1 MARSRCLSR
10 FFLSR
15 AGALLSCGA
24 VLLLLFPLMVL
35 ATPTGTFYKDGSDIY
50 DDWDVCRTRADGRDG
65 FLSYVGGQ
73 FEPIIVT
80 QSLGANADRA
90 YVRGVEFGM
99 QYADPTQ
106 RAGAIFLY
114 VRDRVR
120 YMSDS
125 SQFGYVEFA
134 QNADELLG
142 EVDKDGVAY
151 GDCEDYA
158 FLLGAMYVGAGLRAA
173 IVLAPDHAATLVHLP
188 DYPGANRSLTV
199 NGEPGW
205 VWAEATGG
213 NNPLG
218 WMPEQYMR
226 TRLLA
231 YELEDT
237 GEPPATIPA
246 KATTTVTRRTGDGFA
261 LPVSP
266 FFIVLVLLWL
276 LRSLGRRSLSRW

>member
-1 MARSRCLSR
+1 MLLYTPVVHASPTGNYYK
-10 FFLSR
+10 
-15 AGALLSCGA
+15 AGA
-24 VLLLLFPLMVL
+24 
-35 ATPTGTFYKDGSDIY
+35 DIY

-73 FEPIIVT
+73 FEPIIAT

-90 YVRGVEFGM
+90 YVRGMEFGM
-99 QYADPTQ
+99 QYADPMQ

-114 VRDRVR
+114 VRDRIR
-120 YMSDS
+120 YTSDS
-125 SQFGYVEFA
+125 SQFGHVEFA

-142 EVDKDGVAY
+142 EVDKDGFAY

-158 FLLGAMYVGAGLRAA
+158 VLLGAMYVGAGMRAA
-173 IVLAPDHAATLVHLP
+173 IVLAPDHAATLVYLP

-199 NGEPGW
+199 NGESGW

-231 YELEDT
+231 YELQDV
-237 GEPPATIPA
+237 GEPPVTVPT
-246 KATTTVTRRTGDGFA
+246 KTVTTVTRRSGEGFS
-261 LPVSP
+261 LPVPP
-266 FFIVLVLLWL
+266 FFIVLILLWL
-276 LRSLGRRSLSRW
+276 LRALGRRSASRW

>member
-1 MARSRCLSR
+1 M
-10 FFLSR
+10 F
-15 AGALLSCGA
+15 GAMF
-24 VLLLLFPLMVL
+24 LLLCPAAVV
-35 ATPTGTFYKDGSDIY
+35 ATPTGDFYKDGGEIY
-50 DDWDVCRTRADGRDG
+50 DDWDVCRTRADSRDG
-65 FLSYVGGQ
+65 FFNYTDGR
-73 FEPIIVT
+73 FEPVIAT

-90 YVRGVEFGM
+90 YVRGVEFGL

-120 YMSDS
+120 YTSDS
-125 SQFGYVEFA
+125 SQFGQVEFA
-134 QNADELLG
+134 QNADELL
-142 EVDKDGVAY
+142 EVVDDDGLAY

-158 FLLGAMYVGAGLRAA
+158 ILLGAMCVGAGLRAA

-199 NGEPGW
+199 NGERGW

-226 TRLLA
+226 TQLLA
-231 YELEDT
+231 YELRDV

-246 KATTTVTRRTGDGFA
+246 KAVTKVTRRSGEGFS

-276 LRSLGRRSLSRW
+276 LGSLGRRSASRW